1 MPKRQLGATKYIRL
15 GLIPIS
21 LGIFLELSGSATAD
35 LTVSS
40 YCYWLQIAVYFSSS
54 SLLVN
59 VFFFSS
65 FDPCSEQLSLES
77 LHVDISINVV

>member
-35 LTVSS
+35 FTVSS
-40 YCYWLQIAVYFSSS
+40 YCYWLQIAVYFS
-54 SLLVN
+54 LLVN
-59 VFFFSS
+59 VFF
-65 FDPCSEQLSLES
+65 L
-77 LHVDISINVV
+77 LHLIHARNN

>member
-35 LTVSS
+35 FTVSS
-40 YCYWLQIAVYFSSS
+40 YCYWLQIVKIYNSLCFHSFSSHKLDTLKS
-54 SLLVN
+54 DKVHWN
-59 VFFFSS
+59 NYIYV
-65 FDPCSEQLSLES
+65 
-77 LHVDISINVV
+77 